1 MFCICLEMQF
11 ECSWNSPDLLASK
24 SVPYSILWVGSLPHP
39 KETPEETS
47 VLSTQGLTHCTAKS
61 LLGRVMRL
69 WDTIYVFFYSVTLIA
84 TQRKKLPPLQTLFC
98 KTASCQLTLLIG
110 FCFFSNYDLLVLPA
124 AQHCVF
130 KAWVYMKFLSKSS
143 PWKGRYVIRSFNTC
157 AFFFFVI
164 SCSSQ

>member
-1 MFCICLEMQF
+1 
-11 ECSWNSPDLLASK
+11 
-24 SVPYSILWVGSLPHP
+24 
-39 KETPEETS
+39 
-47 VLSTQGLTHCTAKS
+47 
-61 LLGRVMRL
+61 MRL
-69 WDTIYVFFYSVTLIA
+69 WNTIYVFFYSVTLIA

-164 SCSSQ
+164 SCSSQQNLNHHKVMHHKFVFCMMNFFKRRKKKDLTTLCLTVSLKKKENNKQKTPTTQNPWL